1 MSLIIASVCQKDTNK
16 RALHLN
22 EVLYLLFLR
31 RLTVELSCFFTS
43 FSFGEGVS
51 SFLFTSATTM
61 STKII
66 SSLSNNDLVEQP
78 VLGAIGS
85 NSTADA
91 VKTKVAPA
99 TVSQLLKP
107 KKRMTARDYHQ
118 FLLRRKVKSSRKQL

>member
-1 MSLIIASVCQKDTNK
+1 MSLIIARVCQRDTNK

-22 EVLYLLFLR
+22 KVLYLLFLR

-51 SFLFTSATTM
+51 SFLLTTM

-66 SSLSNNDLVEQP
+66 SPLSNNDAVEQP
-78 VLGAIGS
+78 VPGAIGS
-85 NSTADA
+85 NCTADA

-99 TVSQLLKP
+99 AVSRPLKP
-107 KKRMTARDYHQ
+107 KKRMTARDYRQ